1 MNKLQIFVYNK
12 RNNIISFFVI
22 YNRYICMILIYY
34 VWRARV
40 QRPLTDDFFYSCENV
55 NRFYGGRIDNIVL
68 GTLLWRSSLAVGLFI
83 ELYI

>member
-1 MNKLQIFVYNK
+1 MNKVQIFVYDT

-22 YNRYICMILIYY
+22 YNRYIVGMKGSSSTSAY
-34 VWRARV
+34 WR
-40 QRPLTDDFFYSCENV
+40 LFYSCENV